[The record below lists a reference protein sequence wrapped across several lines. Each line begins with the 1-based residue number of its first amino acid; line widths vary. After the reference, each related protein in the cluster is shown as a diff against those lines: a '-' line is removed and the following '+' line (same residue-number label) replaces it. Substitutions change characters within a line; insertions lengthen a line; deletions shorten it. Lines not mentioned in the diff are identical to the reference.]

1 MGGLGVAAIIVSTS
15 HIVAPVLPGRLVA
28 SLLTPSLSFLS
39 RDAGPVTGEA
49 RGRVEI
55 VAPEAGLIRVSS
67 GFLGLASVEIV
78 VTPDTLIV
86 VGDKEGGF
94 GDIRDGGRVR
104 AAYDTRRGTAQRVEI
119 LVQVP

>member
-1 MGGLGVAAIIVSTS
+1 MAAIIVSTS
-15 HIVAPVLPGRLVA
+15 HVVAPVLPGRLVA

-67 GFLGLASVEIV
+67 GFLGLMSVALL
-78 VTPDTLIV
+78 VTPETLIV
-86 VGDKEGGF
+86 VKDKEGGF
-94 GDIRDGGRVR
+94 GDIRQGERVV
-104 AAYDTRRGTAQRVEI
+104 AAYEVRRGALEAKRVEMFSPSG
-119 LVQVP
+119 VGN